1 MSLLIVGVLIF
12 TKKLISAPSSTL
24 LKDPDGKLSIG
35 STLFTLKTNDT
46 SLCPPC

>member
-12 TKKLISAPSSTL
+12 TKKLISAPLSTL

-35 STLFTLKTNDT
+35 STLFTQTNDT
-46 SLCPPC
+46 SLCPTC